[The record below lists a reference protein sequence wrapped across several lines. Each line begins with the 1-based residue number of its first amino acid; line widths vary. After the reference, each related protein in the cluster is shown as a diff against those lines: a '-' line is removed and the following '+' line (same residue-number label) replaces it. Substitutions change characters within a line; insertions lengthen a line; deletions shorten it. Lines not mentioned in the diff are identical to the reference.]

1 MRWLEAFSRRATAAA
16 VLAGVAA
23 LSPAARADEARF
35 EDSTRLADA
44 ALGALRGGFAGDDG
58 GMLRFAVDLS
68 TAVDGHP
75 VASLSISNDA
85 NGKISAT
92 AQNLGSVLVLS
103 GAGNVQITNQGS
115 TGATLVSTGL
125 LPNGNGVMTM
135 IQNGQSKVVINSV
148 ATLDIRLS
156 GIGNPQLHQGA
167 ALGALAGAMRFSLH
181 H

>member
-1 MRWLEAFSRRATAAA
+1 MRWFDALSRRAAAA
-16 VLAGVAA
+16 AIAAGMAT
-23 LSPAARADEARF
+23 LSPAARADEAAF
-35 EDSTRLADA
+35 DPSTRLADA
-44 ALGALRGGFAGDDG
+44 ALGTLRGGFAGDDG

-85 NGKISAT
+85 NGKISAS
-92 AQNLGSVLVLS
+92 AQNLGSVLVLN

-115 TGATLVSTGL
+115 TAATLVSTGL

-156 GIGNPQLHQGA
+156 GIGNLRLHQSA
-167 ALGALAGAMRFSLH
+167 ALGGLAGATRFSLH